1 MSTPVRVL
9 VVEDSEDD
17 TKLAMRMLRLGGF
30 EPTWKRVQDV
40 EALKQALLN
49 ESWDAVLSDYRLPGF
64 NGVAVLEIFRATG
77 LDIPFVFF
85 SGTIGEETAVAAMK
99 GGASDCVMKQNLTR
113 LAPVFER
120 ELAQAAMRAAH
131 RRTRAELDISRDRYM
146 DLYDF
151 APVGYLTLST
161 DGLIVQANLTGAD
174 LLGVEREPLLS
185 MRFDR
190 FVAPADA
197 ARWNELFQHTLLHGG
212 KHRVEL
218 GLRSGV
224 VGTDPGGAGTEIDA
238 PRSEPKAGL
247 HVQLDC
253 LRVDAQSTAPRVR
266 VSLTDISDRREA
278 EADLRRFEARLQE
291 VQKMQSVG
299 TLAGGIAHDFNNIL
313 GAILGNVTLARG
325 DVGADHP
332 ALTSLDEIYKS
343 SVRARNLVQQILTFS
358 RREPQQLLKLALQP
372 VIEETHKLLYATLPA
387 SVELVVTMTAQPLH
401 VLADANQI
409 QQVLMNLCT
418 NAWQALSATGG
429 RIEVGLDVVD
439 INPAQSRRL
448 GDVAAGACAHLWV
461 SDNGVGMDAATQVR
475 IFEPFFT
482 TKPVGQGTGLGLSV
496 VHGIVS
502 AHHGA
507 ISVDSTP
514 GQGCRFNLYFPRV
527 EPDPIPAA
535 PPALLATGALP
546 ATGEVPMPV
555 ELPGRGEHV
564 LYVDD
569 DATMVIVA
577 SRLLERAG
585 YRVSAHA
592 DARAAVAAVRA
603 QPGDFDIVVTDYN
616 MPEFSG
622 LDVAREMALIRPDLP
637 VVICSGFITDELRE
651 QARLAGVRCVL
662 EKQNIFEAL
671 SGLVALTLTRDAHPG
686 Q

>member
-1 MSTPVRVL
+1 MN
-9 VVEDSEDD
+9 
-17 TKLAMRMLRLGGF
+17 
-30 EPTWKRVQDV
+30 EP
-40 EALKQALLN
+40 
-49 ESWDAVLSDYRLPGF
+49 WDAVLSDFRLPGF

-120 ELAQAAMRAAH
+120 ELAQAAIRKAH
-131 RRTRAELDISRDRYM
+131 RKARAELDVSRDRYM

-174 LLGVEREPLLS
+174 LLGVEREHLLS
-185 MRFDR
+185 MRFDH
-190 FVAPADA
+190 FVAPTDA
-197 ARWNELFQHTLLHGG
+197 ARWNENFHHALLHGG
-212 KHRVEL
+212 KLRLEL
-218 GLRSGV
+218 GLRS
-224 VGTDPGGAGTEIDA
+224 DSA
-238 PRSEPKAGL
+238 PSAVM
-247 HVQLDC
+247 HVQIDC
-253 LRVDAQSTAPRVR
+253 LRVDAQSSAPRVR
-266 VSLTDISDRREA
+266 VSLTDISDRKEA

-325 DVGADHP
+325 DVGVDHP
-332 ALTSLDEIYKS
+332 ALASLDEIHKS

-372 VIEETHKLLYATLPA
+372 VIAETHKLLFATLPA
-387 SVELVVTMTAQPLH
+387 GVELVVTMTPQP
-401 VLADANQI
+401 VYALADANQL

-418 NAWQALSATGG
+418 NAWQALKASGG
-429 RIEVGLDVVD
+429 RIEVGLDVVNVD
-439 INPAQSRRL
+439 PAQSRRL
-448 GDVAAGACAHLWV
+448 GDVTAGACAHLWV
-461 SDNGVGMDAATQVR
+461 SDNGTGMDAATRAR

-496 VHGIVS
+496 VHGIVR
-502 AHHGA
+502 AHRGA
-507 ISVDSTP
+507 ISVDSGP
-514 GQGCRFNLYFPRV
+514 DQGSRFHLYFPCV
-527 EPDPIPAA
+527 EPDPSLAVPAA
-535 PPALLATGALP
+535 QAPTEAPL
-546 ATGEVPMPV
+546 V
-555 ELPGRGEHV
+555 PGRGEHV

-577 SRLLERAG
+577 ARLLERAG
-585 YRVSAHA
+585 YRVSSCA
-592 DARAAVAAVRA
+592 DARAAVDVVRL
-603 QPGDFDIVVTDYN
+603 QPGDFDIVVTDFN

-622 LDVAREMALIRPDLP
+622 LDVARAMALIRPNLP
-637 VVICSGFITDELRE
+637 VVICSGYITEELRE
-651 QARLAGVRCVL
+651 QARLAGVRSVL

-671 SGLVALTLTRDAHPG
+671 SGLVALTLKQGLDPVK
-686 Q
+686 

>member
-30 EPTWKRVQDV
+30 EPTYRRVQDV
-40 EALKQALLN
+40 DALKQALAN
-49 ESWDAVLSDYRLPGF
+49 EPWDAVLSDFRLPGF

-120 ELAQAAMRAAH
+120 ELAQAAIRAAH
-131 RRTRAELDISRDRYM
+131 RKARAELDVSRDRYM

-151 APVGYLTLST
+151 APVGYFTLST

-174 LLGVEREPLLS
+174 LLGVEREHLLAT
-185 MRFDR
+185 RFDR

-197 ARWNELFQHTLLHGG
+197 ARWNENFHHALQHGG
-212 KHRVEL
+212 KQRLEL
-218 GLRSGV
+218 GLRAASGQ
-224 VGTDPGGAGTEIDA
+224 GDSTRTGL
-238 PRSEPKAGL
+238 KAGM
-247 HVQLDC
+247 HVQIDC

-266 VSLTDISDRREA
+266 VSLTDISDRKEA

-313 GAILGNVTLARG
+313 GAILGNVALARG
-325 DVGADHP
+325 DVGAGHP
-332 ALTSLDEIYKS
+332 ALSSLDEIHKS

-372 VIEETHKLLYATLPA
+372 VIAETHKLLFATLPA
-387 SVELVVTMTAQPLH
+387 GVELVLTMTPQT
-401 VLADANQI
+401 VYMRADANQI

-418 NAWQALSATGG
+418 NAWQALPATGG
-429 RIEVGLDVVD
+429 RIEMGLDVVD
-439 INPAQSRRL
+439 IDPAQSRRL

-461 SDNGVGMDAATQVR
+461 SDNGAGMDAVTRER

-496 VHGIVS
+496 VHGIVR

-507 ISVDSTP
+507 ISVDSAP
-514 GQGCRFNLYFPRV
+514 DQGSRFHLYFPRV
-527 EPDPIPAA
+527 QPDLSPAEPVA
-535 PPALLATGALP
+535 PP
-546 ATGEVPMPV
+546 PV
-555 ELPGRGEHV
+555 DVQLVPGRGEHV
-564 LYVDD
+564 MYVDD

-585 YRVSAHA
+585 YRVSSCA
-592 DARAAVAAVRA
+592 DARAAVDAVRA
-603 QPGDFDIVVTDYN
+603 QPEAFDIVVTDFN

-622 LDVAREMALIRPDLP
+622 LDVARAMALIRPDLP
-637 VVICSGFITDELRE
+637 VVICSGYITEELRE
-651 QARLAGVRCVL
+651 QARLAGVRSVL

-671 SGLVALTLTRDAHPG
+671 SGLVALTLTADSNPAR
-686 Q
+686 

>member
-1 MSTPVRVL
+1 MTTPVRVL

-30 EPTWKRVQDV
+30 NPTYRRVQDID
-40 EALKQALLN
+40 ALKQALVN
-49 ESWDAVLSDYRLPGF
+49 EPWDAVLSDFRLPGF

-99 GGASDCVMKQNLTR
+99 GGVSDCVMKQNLTR

-120 ELAQAAMRAAH
+120 ELAQSAIRAAH
-131 RRTRAELDISRDRYM
+131 RKARAELDVSRDRYM

-174 LLGVEREPLLS
+174 LLGVEREHLLA
-185 MRFDR
+185 MRFDH

-197 ARWNELFQHTLLHGG
+197 VRWNENFHHALLHGG
-212 KHRVEL
+212 KLRLEL
-218 GLRSGV
+218 GLRSEADQNKV
-224 VGTDPGGAGTEIDA
+224 DQNKADQSKAARTD
-238 PRSEPKAGL
+238 SKAGM
-247 HVQLDC
+247 HVQIDC
-253 LRVDAQSTAPRVR
+253 LRVDAQSSAPRVR
-266 VSLTDISDRREA
+266 VSLTDISDRKEA

-313 GAILGNVTLARG
+313 GAILGNVILARG

-332 ALTSLDEIYKS
+332 ALVSLDEIHKS
-343 SVRARNLVQQILTFS
+343 SVRARQLVQQILTFS

-372 VIEETHKLLYATLPA
+372 VIAETHKLLYATLPA
-387 SVELVVTMTAQPLH
+387 GVELVVTMTPRP
-401 VLADANQI
+401 VYVFADANQI

-418 NAWQALSATGG
+418 NAWQALKANGG

-439 INPAQSRRL
+439 IDPAQSRRL
-448 GDVAAGACAHLWV
+448 GDVSPGACAHLWV
-461 SDNGVGMDAATQVR
+461 SDNGAGMDSVTRAR

-496 VHGIVS
+496 VHGIVR
-502 AHHGA
+502 AHRGA
-507 ISVDSTP
+507 ISVDTAP
-514 GQGCRFNLYFPRV
+514 DQGSRFHLYFPCV
-527 EPDPIPAA
+527 EPDPSLAA
-535 PPALLATGALP
+535 PVAQAATE
-546 ATGEVPMPV
+546 ATLVP
-555 ELPGRGEHV
+555 GHGEHV

-569 DATMVIVA
+569 DPTMVIVA

-585 YRVSAHA
+585 FRVSSCA
-592 DARAAVAAVRA
+592 DARAAVDVVRL
-603 QPGDFDIVVTDYN
+603 QPADFDLVVTDFN

-622 LDVAREMALIRPDLP
+622 LDVARAMALIRPNLP
-637 VVICSGFITDELRE
+637 VVICSGYITEELRE
-651 QARLAGVRCVL
+651 QARLAGVRSVL

-671 SGLVALTLTRDAHPG
+671 SGLVALTLAQDEDPNPAPAR
-686 Q
+686 